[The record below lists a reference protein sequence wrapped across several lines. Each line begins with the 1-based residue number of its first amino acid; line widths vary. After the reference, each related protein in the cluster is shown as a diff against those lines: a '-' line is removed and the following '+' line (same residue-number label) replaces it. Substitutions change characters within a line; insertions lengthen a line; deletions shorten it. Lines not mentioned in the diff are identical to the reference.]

1 MGPQG
6 SGGTLNCCVS
16 AEVIL
21 KTSVPNE
28 PGINLVLWYR
38 LVGCMSFYF
47 HLSVKASGLQWYV
60 TDRSHLGAV
69 SFALNRQGG

>member
-1 MGPQG
+1 M
-6 SGGTLNCCVS
+6 
-16 AEVIL
+16 
-21 KTSVPNE
+21 TSVSNK